1 MGEAFSDR
9 CEGLLTG
16 RYDCVDR
23 IVLNALLLVGVFSGW
38 VPHLVAAVAGR

>member
-1 MGEAFSDR
+1 MIEAFSDR

-23 IVLNALLLVGVFSGW
+23 ILRREALCFEW
-38 VPHLVAAVAGR
+38 R